1 MIDLNILSDLV
12 GNLPFLTASRPAAI
26 IIAETGIVRRDIME
40 LKYIREF
47 VSLAETG
54 SYFETAERLFITTSS
69 LSRHIKAL
77 EEELGMPL
85 FDRTT
90 RKVVLNRHGRLFLPY
105 AKQFVKIDDEC
116 TMAFEEEA
124 MYSKGAI
131 GIGSIPM
138 MKAYGISDILRQYRQ
153 NNKNVI
159 ININEADSTPLAE
172 MLRKG
177 EIDFAFL
184 RNRHISVEEFET
196 IPISEDHLVA
206 VLPKAHPLAKQK
218 TIAVSQ
224 LEGESLL
231 LISKNSFMYKL
242 CTDLCR
248 SGGFQPKVV
257 FTSQRAEN
265 LVELISQGTGI
276 ALLMSKPVDPILP
289 EDLTHVDIEP
299 RVTTTVFLAY
309 VKERKFNTACKRFLE
324 LVKTV
329 PFHEI

>member
-1 MIDLNILSDLV
+1 
-12 GNLPFLTASRPAAI
+12 
-26 IIAETGIVRRDIME
+26 ME

-47 VSLAETG
+47 VSLAET
-54 SYFETAERLFITTSS
+54 SNYFETAERLFITTSS

-116 TMAFEEEA
+116 TMAFEEEV

-172 MLRKG
+172 MLRKS

-184 RNRHISVEEFET
+184 RNHHISVDEFDT
-196 IPISEDHLVA
+196 IPIAEDHLVA

-218 TIAVSQ
+218 NIAISQ
-224 LEGESLL
+224 LEDEALL
-231 LISKNSFMYKL
+231 LISRNSVMYKL

-248 SGGFQPKVV
+248 AAGFQAKVV

-265 LVELISQGTGI
+265 LIELISQGTGI
-276 ALLMSKPVDPILP
+276 ALLMSKPIAPILP
-289 EDLTHVDIEP
+289 EDLTRVDIEP
-299 RVTTTVFLAY
+299 RVTTTISLAY
-309 VKERKFNTACKRFLE
+309 LKNRKFNTACKRFLE

-329 PFHEI
+329 PFHET

>member
-1 MIDLNILSDLV
+1 
-12 GNLPFLTASRPAAI
+12 
-26 IIAETGIVRRDIME
+26 ME

-47 VSLAETG
+47 VSLAET
-54 SYFETAERLFITTSS
+54 SNYFETAERLFITTSS

-153 NNKNVI
+153 SNKNVI
-159 ININEADSTPLAE
+159 ININEADSTPLAD

-184 RNRHISVEEFET
+184 RNRHVSVDEFET

-206 VLPKAHPLAKQK
+206 VLPKAHPLAKQR
-218 TIAVSQ
+218 TITIEQ
-224 LEGESLL
+224 LEGEALL

-248 SGGFQPKVV
+248 SAGFQPKVV

-276 ALLMSKPVDPILP
+276 ALLMSKPVAPILP
-289 EDLTHVDIEP
+289 EDLTRVDIEP
-299 RVTTTVFLAY
+299 RVTTTIFLAY
-309 VKERKFNTACKRFLE
+309 LKNRKFNTACKRFLE

-329 PFHEI
+329 PFHET

>member
-1 MIDLNILSDLV
+1 
-12 GNLPFLTASRPAAI
+12 
-26 IIAETGIVRRDIME
+26 ME

-47 VSLAETG
+47 VSLAET
-54 SYFETAERLFITTSS
+54 SNYFETAERLFITTSS

-105 AKQFVKIDDEC
+105 AKQFVKIDDDC
-116 TMAFEEEA
+116 SMAFEEEA

-153 NNKNVI
+153 SNKNVI

-172 MLRKG
+172 MLRKS

-184 RNRHISVEEFET
+184 RNRHISVDEFDT
-196 IPISEDHLVA
+196 IPIAEDHLVA

-218 TIAVSQ
+218 NIAISQ
-224 LEGESLL
+224 LEDEALL
-231 LISKNSFMYKL
+231 LISKNSVMYKL

-248 SGGFQPKVV
+248 AAGFQAKVV

-265 LVELISQGTGI
+265 LIELISQGTGI
-276 ALLMSKPVDPILP
+276 ALLMSKPIAPILP
-289 EDLTHVDIEP
+289 EDLTRVDIEP
-299 RVTTTVFLAY
+299 RVTTTIFLAY
-309 VKERKFNTACKRFLE
+309 LKNRKFNTACKRFLE

-329 PFHEI
+329 PFHET

>member
-1 MIDLNILSDLV
+1 
-12 GNLPFLTASRPAAI
+12 
-26 IIAETGIVRRDIME
+26 ME

-47 VSLAETG
+47 VSLAET
-54 SYFETAERLFITTSS
+54 SNYFETAERLFITTSS

-116 TMAFEEEA
+116 TMAFEEEV

-172 MLRKG
+172 MLRKS

-184 RNRHISVEEFET
+184 RNRHISVDEFDT
-196 IPISEDHLVA
+196 IPIAEDHLVA

-218 TIAVSQ
+218 NIAISQ
-224 LEGESLL
+224 LEDEALL
-231 LISKNSFMYKL
+231 LISKNSVMYKL

-248 SGGFQPKVV
+248 AAGFQAKVV

-265 LVELISQGTGI
+265 LIELISQGTGI
-276 ALLMSKPVDPILP
+276 ALLMSKPIAPILP
-289 EDLTHVDIEP
+289 EDLTRVDIEP
-299 RVTTTVFLAY
+299 RVTTTIFLAY
-309 VKERKFNTACKRFLE
+309 LKNRKFNTACKRFLE

-329 PFHEI
+329 PFHET

>member
-1 MIDLNILSDLV
+1 
-12 GNLPFLTASRPAAI
+12 
-26 IIAETGIVRRDIME
+26 ME

-47 VSLAETG
+47 VSLAET
-54 SYFETAERLFITTSS
+54 SNYFETAERLFITTSS

-105 AKQFVKIDDEC
+105 AKQFVKIDDDC
-116 TMAFEEEA
+116 TMAFEEEV

-172 MLRKG
+172 MLRKS

-184 RNRHISVEEFET
+184 RNRHISVDEFDT
-196 IPISEDHLVA
+196 IPIAEDHLVA

-218 TIAVSQ
+218 TIAIDQ
-224 LEGESLL
+224 LEGEALL
-231 LISKNSFMYKL
+231 LISKNSVMYKL

-248 SGGFQPKVV
+248 AAGFQAKVV

-265 LVELISQGTGI
+265 LIELISQGTGI
-276 ALLMSKPVDPILP
+276 ALLMSKPIAPILP
-289 EDLTHVDIEP
+289 EDLTRVDIEP
-299 RVTTTVFLAY
+299 RVTTTIFLAY
-309 VKERKFNTACKRFLE
+309 LKNRRFNTACKRFLE

-329 PFHEI
+329 PFHET

>member
-1 MIDLNILSDLV
+1 
-12 GNLPFLTASRPAAI
+12 
-26 IIAETGIVRRDIME
+26 ME

-47 VSLAETG
+47 VSLAET
-54 SYFETAERLFITTSS
+54 SNYFETAERLFITTSS

-116 TMAFEEEA
+116 TMAFEEEV

-184 RNRHISVEEFET
+184 RNRHISVEEFDT
-196 IPISEDHLVA
+196 IPIAEDHLVA

-218 TIAVSQ
+218 NIAISQ
-224 LEGESLL
+224 LEDEALL
-231 LISKNSFMYKL
+231 LISKNSVMYKL

-248 SGGFQPKVV
+248 AAGFQAKVV

-265 LVELISQGTGI
+265 LIELISQGTGI
-276 ALLMSKPVDPILP
+276 ALLMSKPIAPILP
-289 EDLTHVDIEP
+289 EDLTRVDIEP
-299 RVTTTVFLAY
+299 RVTTTIFLAY
-309 VKERKFNTACKRFLE
+309 LKNRKFNTACKRFLE

-329 PFHEI
+329 PFHET

>member
-1 MIDLNILSDLV
+1 
-12 GNLPFLTASRPAAI
+12 
-26 IIAETGIVRRDIME
+26 ME

-47 VSLAETG
+47 VSLAET
-54 SYFETAERLFITTSS
+54 SNYFETAERLFITTSS

-116 TMAFEEEA
+116 TMAFEEEV

-172 MLRKG
+172 MLRKS

-184 RNRHISVEEFET
+184 RNRHISVDEFDT
-196 IPISEDHLVA
+196 IPIAEDHLVA

-218 TIAVSQ
+218 TIAIDQ
-224 LEGESLL
+224 LEGEALL
-231 LISKNSFMYKL
+231 LISKNSVMYKL

-248 SGGFQPKVV
+248 AAGFQAKVV

-265 LVELISQGTGI
+265 LIELISQGTGI
-276 ALLMSKPVDPILP
+276 ALLMSKPIAPILP
-289 EDLTHVDIEP
+289 EDLTRVDIEP
-299 RVTTTVFLAY
+299 RVTTTIFMAY
-309 VKERKFNTACKRFLE
+309 LKNRRFNTACKRFLE

-329 PFHEI
+329 PFHET

>member
-1 MIDLNILSDLV
+1 
-12 GNLPFLTASRPAAI
+12 
-26 IIAETGIVRRDIME
+26 ME

-47 VSLAETG
+47 VSLAET
-54 SYFETAERLFITTSS
+54 SNYFETAERLFITTSS

-116 TMAFEEEA
+116 TMAFEEEV

-184 RNRHISVEEFET
+184 RNRHISVEEFDT
-196 IPISEDHLVA
+196 IPIAEDHLVA
-206 VLPKAHPLAKQK
+206 VLPKAHPLAKQE
-218 TIAVSQ
+218 TITISQ
-224 LEGESLL
+224 LEGEALL
-231 LISKNSFMYKL
+231 LISKNSVMYKL

-248 SGGFQPKVV
+248 AAGFQAKVV

-265 LVELISQGTGI
+265 LIELISQGTGI
-276 ALLMSKPVDPILP
+276 ALLMSKPIAPILP
-289 EDLTHVDIEP
+289 EDLTRVDIEP
-299 RVTTTVFLAY
+299 RVTTTIFLAY
-309 VKERKFNTACKRFLE
+309 LKNRKFNTACKRFLE

-329 PFHEI
+329 PFHET